1 MTHRFSLYAAI
12 LILGASWTA
21 DLSAQIRPD
30 ARLGIYT
37 NGGNF
42 SIGAGVAVPIKV
54 PGFGMLSINPTAD
67 YIFISSSAGG
77 SAFSIFAHGDVAYVF
92 DIPKS
97 PIAPYA
103 GAGLL
108 IAFSSATVE
117 VPTFGGGTQRQ
128 TSSSTNA
135 GLNLFGGVEF
145 PVGPVGLYVQGKL
158 LISSGTNFQVGGGVR
173 F

>member
-1 MTHRFSLYAAI
+1 MKQLFF
-12 LILGASWTA
+12 LGSAMAVLSAVVAT

-42 SIGAGVAVPIKV
+42 SLGAGVAVPVKV
-54 PGFGMLSINPTAD
+54 PGFGTLSINPTAD
-67 YIFISSSAGG
+67 YIFISSPPGG
-77 SAFSIFAHGDVAYVF
+77 SALSIFVHGDVAYIF

-108 IAFSSATVE
+108 IAFSSVSVD

-135 GLNLFGGVEF
+135 GLNLFGGAEF
-145 PVGPVGLYVQGKL
+145 PVGPVAIYAQAKL
-158 LISSGTNFQVGGGVR
+158 LISSGTNFQIGGGVR